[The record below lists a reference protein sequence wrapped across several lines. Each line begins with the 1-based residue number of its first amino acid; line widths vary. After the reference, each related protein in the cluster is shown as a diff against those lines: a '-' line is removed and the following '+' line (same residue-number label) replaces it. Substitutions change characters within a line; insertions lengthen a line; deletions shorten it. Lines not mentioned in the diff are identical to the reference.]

1 MKNSRPHHYL
11 GLDVGERRIGVAYAD
26 SSVPIAVPLL
36 TLIVDG
42 TERDRLYDIIS
53 ERSISHVIIGQPRN
67 QSGEPTAQTATVR
80 AAAEKLLHGQAVMV
94 HYQDESL
101 TSVTAEAHL
110 KASRLPYEKADID
123 KHAAAIILQDFLD
136 AQG

>member
-1 MKNSRPHHYL
+1 MKSNEPYHYL

-36 TLIVDG
+36 TLTVDG
-42 TERDRLYDIIS
+42 TERDKLHDLIR

-67 QSGEPTAQTATVR
+67 QSGAPTAQTAVVR
-80 AAAEKLLHGQAVMV
+80 AAAEKLLHGQAVTI

-101 TSVTAEAHL
+101 TSVTAEEHL

-136 AQG
+136 TPG